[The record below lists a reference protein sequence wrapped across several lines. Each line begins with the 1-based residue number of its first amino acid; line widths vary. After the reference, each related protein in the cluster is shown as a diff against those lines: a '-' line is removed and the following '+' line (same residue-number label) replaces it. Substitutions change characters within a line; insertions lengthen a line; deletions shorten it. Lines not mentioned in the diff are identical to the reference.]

1 MEKINQNNI
10 SGLKVT
16 IVDKLPEVG
25 DTEYIYCV
33 RRIERY
39 EECDLVTFDLYAY
52 EYASSEFIKL
62 DTIKD
67 YTTGELTPIRKE
79 NIDDQSTAGT
89 KPDSKQRKYGLCNCE
104 YIKSIIF

>member
-25 DTEYIYCV
+25 DAEHIYCV

-39 EECDLVTFDLYAY
+39 KNV
-52 EYASSEFIKL
+52 I
-62 DTIKD
+62 
-67 YTTGELTPIRKE
+67 
-79 NIDDQSTAGT
+79 
-89 KPDSKQRKYGLCNCE
+89 
-104 YIKSIIF
+104 